1 MPVYRVETT
10 QGEFYARIEAASASD
25 ARQLLHSEL
34 SNIPIEEISGTIHW
48 MKPSLRTYA
57 LTQDEG
63 YFYQEEGDPYY
74 PLYVVKDTN
83 LVEVPSSFEHWY
95 VVDIYVD
102 SHTEST
108 EYKQSVLLSDM
119 DLGAEGLPA
128 LPTGQ
133 QYVWREI
140 RDPARYEA
148 AILKQEERWERTRLD
163 SEECHTAQTIE
174 DGLKRRRAAL
184 FGTA

>member
-1 MPVYRVETT
+1 MNSCLGQNRQEEGKESPEMPVYRVETT
-10 QGEFYARIEAASASD
+10 QGEFYARIEAATASD

-108 EYKQSVLLSDM
+108 EYKQSV
-119 DLGAEGLPA
+119 
-128 LPTGQ
+128 
-133 QYVWREI
+133 WREI